1 MPQRYVVAR
10 VGDIPTNG
18 SKAAT
23 VAGRE
28 IAIFDLGGEYFALAN
43 RCPHEGGPLC
53 QGRRT
58 ALFESKRPG
67 TFLTSRPGEML
78 RCPWHGWEFDIRTG
92 RSYCDPDKMRT
103 RAFGVTVEPGSRL
116 VEGPYRAE
124 IFPVS
129 LDDNYIVVEI

>member
-1 MPQRYVVAR
+1 MARYVVATA
-10 VGDIPTNG
+10 GEISAGG
-18 SKAAT
+18 SKVAT

-28 IAIFDLGGEYFALAN
+28 IGIFNLNGEYFALLN

-67 TFLTSRPGEML
+67 TFITSRPGEML

-92 RSYCDPDKMRT
+92 RSYIDPEKLRV
-103 RAFGVTVEPGSRL
+103 RAYEVVVEPGQRL
-116 VEGPYRAE
+116 VEGPYTAE
-124 IFPVS
+124 TYPVS
-129 LDDNYIVVEI
+129 LDENYIVVEI